1 MIDQD
6 FKDKH
11 LRDKKFK
18 TDRLILLGAGT
29 ASAGGAITLFGEPS
43 NAQSTASSA
52 ITQMN
57 TDATAIAALVSVIQ
71 PIAVAAVVFA
81 AAALLFKRYL
91 YS

>member
-1 MIDQD
+1 MENKPSYKLI
-6 FKDKH
+6 
-11 LRDKKFK
+11 K
-18 TDRLILLGAGT
+18 TNRQIVIGAAGVT
-29 ASAGGAITLFGEPS
+29 AAGAVTLFDQPS
-43 NAQSTASSA
+43 QAQSTASTA

-57 TDATAIAALVSVIQ
+57 TDAGAIATLVSVIQ

>member
-1 MIDQD
+1 MDTKLTEKQ
-6 FKDKH
+6 
-11 LRDKKFK
+11 FK
-18 TDRLILLGAGT
+18 TNRLILLGAG
-29 ASAGGAITLFGEPS
+29 ASTAGGAITLFGEPS
-43 NAQSTASSA
+43 NAQSTASTA

-57 TDATAIAALVSVIQ
+57 TDAAAIGTLVGVIQ

>member
-1 MIDQD
+1 MDT
-6 FKDKH
+6 KLTDKQ
-11 LRDKKFK
+11 LK
-18 TDRLILLGAGT
+18 TNRLILLGAGGAT
-29 ASAGGAITLFGEPS
+29 SAGAITLFGEPS
-43 NAQSTASSA
+43 DAQSTASTA

-57 TDATAIAALVSVIQ
+57 TDAAAIGQLVAVIQ